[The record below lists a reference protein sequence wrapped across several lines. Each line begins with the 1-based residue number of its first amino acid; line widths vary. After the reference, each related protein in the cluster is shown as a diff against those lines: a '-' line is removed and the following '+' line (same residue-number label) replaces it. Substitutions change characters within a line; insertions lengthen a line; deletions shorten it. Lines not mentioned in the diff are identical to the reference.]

1 MIKCGECVRHDNC
14 WIFDEHKD
22 DNGTC
27 VWAES
32 KSITESSNDVT
43 GLQNDVI
50 KKPRKVRYK
59 LHKPI
64 EYVSI
69 EYDEEE
75 TVTDIAHYNEVVY
88 CKDCKHLEVINTQN
102 TYAICHEHDIIFEP
116 FEDSTTTNFCSWGER
131 REK

>member
-14 WIFDEHKD
+14 WLYDEHKD

-27 VWAES
+27 VWADVQS
-32 KSITESSNDVT
+32 DMTES
-43 GLQNDVI
+43 QNDVI
-50 KKPRKVRYK
+50 KKPRTVRYK

-69 EYDEEE
+69 EVDEEE

-88 CKDCKHLEVINTQN
+88 CKDCIHLEVTNTQN

-116 FEDSTTTNFCSWGER
+116 FEDSTKSNFCSWGER
-131 REK
+131 GEE